1 MRRSTFAV
9 LAGLTALAMA
19 ACGQSGSE
27 IADLSLVTRLPKEV
41 GSGGLTSRIEEAGLA
56 KGYFFKADIQDC
68 GAAVLDSA
76 RAWAGRHGFTETEG
90 AVIPRS
96 ANISLVSDQASRGT
110 LVIRYSRASD
120 GSTGRV
126 SITHEP
132 GADGASP
139 TPQDLVAMGTPE
151 LVDAELAAAH
161 CDMGG

>member
-1 MRRSTFAV
+1 MRRSTFAA
-9 LAGLTALAMA
+9 LAGLTALAIA

-27 IADLSLVTRLPKEV
+27 IADLSLVTRLPKET
-41 GSGGLTSRIEEAGLA
+41 GSGGLTSTIEETGLA

-68 GAAVLDSA
+68 GAAVRDSA

-96 ANISLVSDQASRGT
+96 ADIRLASDAGEGT

-139 TPQDLVAMGTPE
+139 TSQALVAMGAPE
-151 LVDAELAAAH
+151 LVDAELAAAN

>member
-1 MRRSTFAV
+1 MRRSTFAA
-9 LAGLTALAMA
+9 LAGLTALATV

-41 GSGGLTSRIEEAGLA
+41 GSGGLTSRIEETGMA
-56 KGYFFKADIQDC
+56 KGYFFKAAIQDC

-76 RAWAGRHGFTETEG
+76 RAWAGRHGFTEAEG
-90 AVIPRS
+90 SVIPRS
-96 ANISLVSDQASRGT
+96 ANIRLDSDAGKGT

-126 SITHEP
+126 SITHEH

-151 LVDAELAAAH
+151 LVDGEIAAAH